1 MTTAHIAILA
11 GYFVLALALLNF
23 SRSGIV
29 RVLSSAFFV
38 CAIAATGY
46 AAVDG
51 MGKPK
56 PVALA
61 FDTGRGCYAVRGYD
75 FLEGKA
81 VYVWLAIGEAADP
94 LLLELPWDIRTAQ
107 SLLDAKAKAEQ
118 NGTPLMMGL
127 KGADC
132 RESGQQGQEGSA
144 TEGEQAENQAQPSS
158 EGDSAGYD
166 VDVFYAPPP
175 AELPPKS

>member
-1 MTTAHIAILA
+1 MTPSHLAILA
-11 GYFVLALALLNF
+11 GYFLLALALLNF

-29 RVLSSAFFV
+29 RSLTIAFFLA
-38 CAIAATGY
+38 AIGATAY

-56 PVALA
+56 PEYLA
-61 FDTGRGCYAVRGYD
+61 YDTARGCYAVRGYD
-75 FLEGKA
+75 FAENKA
-81 VYVWLAIGEAADP
+81 VYVWLAIGDQADP
-94 LLLELPWDIRTAQ
+94 LLLALPWDIRTAQ
-107 SLLDAKAKAEQ
+107 SLLDAQAKAAQ

-132 RESGQQGQEGSA
+132 REGGQQGAEAGTDAQGDP
-144 TEGEQAENQAQPSS
+144 TEAPPSS